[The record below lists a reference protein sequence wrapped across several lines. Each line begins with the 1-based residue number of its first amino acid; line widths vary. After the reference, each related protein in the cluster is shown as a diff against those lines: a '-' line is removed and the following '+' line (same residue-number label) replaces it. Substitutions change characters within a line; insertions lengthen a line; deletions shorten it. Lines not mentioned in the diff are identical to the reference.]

1 MKNLITLFFIITL
14 TSYSQD
20 KIQQVEVVKT
30 DTQIE
35 EFSKKI
41 GTKEF
46 KLDFLDLIVFPALSL
61 VMKK

>member
-1 MKNLITLFFIITL
+1 MKNLITLFFIISL

-35 EFSKKI
+35 SFSKEMGQNELK
-41 GTKEF
+41 F
-46 KLDFLDLIVFPALSL
+46 DFLS
-61 VMKK
+61 